1 MKEEDLF
8 EYAADIL
15 WPLFDANNDGKIDF
29 NEFSIGTFT
38 FKTTLLID
46 DTLNLAEGDTVNS
59 SYTVADC

>member
-29 NEFSIGTFT
+29 NEFSIGTLT
-38 FKTTLLID
+38 YQRILLID
-46 DTLNLAEGDTVNS
+46 KTFYSTKKHCS
-59 SYTVADC
+59 FSCYC